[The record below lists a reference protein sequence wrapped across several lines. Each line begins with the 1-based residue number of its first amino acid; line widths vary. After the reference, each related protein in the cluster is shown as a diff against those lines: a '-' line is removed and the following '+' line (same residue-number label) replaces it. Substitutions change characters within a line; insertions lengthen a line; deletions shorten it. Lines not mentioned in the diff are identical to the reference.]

1 MVVTGNTKAGG
12 QGGSLPKRITE
23 SAHVIAILVELNDFK
38 SLNPLMCFSKSQST
52 FSERKRRGREYLVC
66 NPLVNPVYRF
76 TSGMNTSWLFST
88 CNSKIWLSCQRNFQH
103 NRITIFFPFVLEHKE
118 AISPLTLF

>member
-1 MVVTGNTKAGG
+1 MQGKNQPEISLMVVTGNTKAGG

-52 FSERKRRGREYLVC
+52 FVKKKRQRIFGLQPPCQSSLQINPHQWDEYFL
-66 NPLVNPVYRF
+66 
-76 TSGMNTSWLFST
+76 
-88 CNSKIWLSCQRNFQH
+88 
-103 NRITIFFPFVLEHKE
+103 
-118 AISPLTLF
+118 AI